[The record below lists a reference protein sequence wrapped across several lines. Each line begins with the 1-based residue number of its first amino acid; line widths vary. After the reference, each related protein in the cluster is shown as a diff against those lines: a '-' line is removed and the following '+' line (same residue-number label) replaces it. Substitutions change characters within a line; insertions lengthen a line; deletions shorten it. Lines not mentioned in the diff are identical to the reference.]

1 MQLGREYGLR
11 LRTENKASRVVRM
24 TILAF
29 LLAVPVLAQQVL
41 PPTTL
46 AIDGAFLAR
55 ISKQQDPAIL
65 KAARSEAD
73 DALTAGPFSV
83 MEKKDT
89 PPSGDKHD
97 YMSLAP
103 YWWPNPATPD
113 GLPYI
118 RRDGETNPQ
127 VRSITDHTNIFKLES
142 AVHALALGYYLTG
155 KEEYAVRATLLL
167 RTWFLDP
174 ATRMNPN
181 LNYAQ
186 AIRGINNGRGIGLI
200 EMRDLPRILDA
211 IVLLSGSASLT
222 QSDRDGLHKWFSAY
236 FDWLQ
241 NSPNGRDEA
250 AAKNNHGSW
259 YDQQLVALAIFLGD
273 KDVARKVSE
282 AAKAKRIALQV
293 KPDGSQPLELAR
305 TKSFSYSVFNLTALM
320 RLAQEARLVGVG
332 LWTYRSADGASLRGA
347 LDYLLPYAQGS
358 KTWTYDSLNGIESDS
373 LVEPLLHAAL
383 NLHSP
388 AYLQDADKLEKTP
401 NAEHLLLQAQARELL
416 ASK

>member
-1 MQLGREYGLR
+1 MR
-11 LRTENKASRVVRM
+11 AS
-24 TILAF
+24 IFAF
-29 LLAVPVLAQQVL
+29 LLAIPVCAQQAP

-55 ISKQQDPAIL
+55 VSKQQDPAIL

-73 DALTAGPFSV
+73 DAMTAGPFSV

-103 YWWPNPATPD
+103 YWWPDPATPG

-127 VRSITDHTNIFKLES
+127 VRSISDHTNIFKLES

-155 KEEYAVRATLLL
+155 NPDYAVRGTLLL

-211 IVLLSGSASLT
+211 IALLSGSASLT
-222 QSDRDGLHKWFSAY
+222 PSDRDGLHKWFSAY

-241 NSPNGRDEA
+241 NSANGRDEA

-259 YDQQLVALAIFLGD
+259 YDQQLVGIALFLGD
-273 KDVARKVSE
+273 KDAARKVAE
-282 AAKAKRIALQV
+282 AAKGKRIAV
-293 KPDGSQPLELAR
+293 EIKPDGSQPLELAR

-320 RLAQEARLVGVG
+320 RLAQEARLAGVD
-332 LWTYRSADGASLRGA
+332 LWSYRAEDGASLRGA
-347 LDYLLPYAQGS
+347 LDYLLPYAEGS
-358 KTWTYDSLNGIESDS
+358 KKWSYESLNGVESDS
-373 LVEPLLHAAL
+373 LAEPLLRAAV
-383 NLHSP
+383 NYHSP
-388 AYLQDADKLEKTP
+388 AYLQDANKVEKNPT
-401 NAEHLLLQAQARELL
+401 AEVLLLEGQARETL